1 MTNIYQIMQM
11 AAQLKSN
18 PAMIGQFLLNQGRI
32 NMNQYNEIQQLNGNP
47 QQIVNYLFQ
56 NGILQQGPMNNFQAA
71 ASQLMNGPKY

>member
-1 MTNIYQIMQM
+1 MINIYQVMQI

-32 NMNQYNEIQQLNGNP
+32 NMNQYNDIQQLNGNP

-56 NGILQQGPMNNFQAA
+56 NGILQQGPMNNFQAV
-71 ASQLMNGPKY
+71 ASQQMNGPKY